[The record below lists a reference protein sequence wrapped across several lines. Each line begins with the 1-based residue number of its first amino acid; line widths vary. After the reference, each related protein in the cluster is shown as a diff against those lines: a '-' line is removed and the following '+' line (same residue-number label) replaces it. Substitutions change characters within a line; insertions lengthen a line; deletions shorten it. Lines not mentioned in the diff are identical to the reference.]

1 MLTVGSL
8 HRPVGIQHSLPAEEF
23 RPLKR
28 EIWSLFK
35 QEHTAR
41 AIVRVIP
48 EGQQLELYLDGWLLG
63 SQVFRHEDRA
73 LDDVAIEH
81 CQAFQARGWTADR
94 GSDG

>member
-1 MLTVGSL
+1 MLTVGS
-8 HRPVGIQHSLPAEEF
+8 IHSAVDSQPSPGVEQF
-23 RPLKR
+23 RPFKR

-48 EGQQLELYLDGWLLG
+48 EGQQLELYVDGWLLG
-63 SQVFRHEDRA
+63 SHGFRHQDRA

-81 CQAFQARGWTADR
+81 CQAFEARGWTAHP
-94 GSDG
+94 